1 MMNDSFF
8 SLAGAVLTVGCILFL
23 ACWCSRLMGKTYM
36 KATSGRNLKIL
47 EQVRISADKQI
58 LLVKLQS
65 HMYLIGVS
73 QAGIQLLEKLEE
85 EYKEPEEREETDE

>member
-8 SLAGAVLTVGCILFL
+8 SLAGAVLTVGCILLL
-23 ACWCSRLMGKTYM
+23 AYWCSRFMGKTYR
-36 KATSGRNLKIL
+36 KVTSGRSLKIL
-47 EQVRISADKQI
+47 EQVRIGADRQI

-65 HMYLIGVS
+65 HLYLIGVS

-85 EYKEPEEREETDE
+85 EYEEPEEREETNE

>member
-23 ACWCSRLMGKTYM
+23 AYWCSRLMGKTYM
-36 KATSGRNLKIL
+36 KIL

>member
-1 MMNDSFF
+1 M
-8 SLAGAVLTVGCILFL
+8 
-23 ACWCSRLMGKTYM
+23 
-36 KATSGRNLKIL
+36 

>member
-23 ACWCSRLMGKTYM
+23 AYWCSRLMGKTYM

-58 LLVKLQS
+58 L
-65 HMYLIGVS
+65 IGVS

>member
-8 SLAGAVLTVGCILFL
+8 SLAGPEYKVSYDEF
-23 ACWCSRLMGKTYM
+23 
-36 KATSGRNLKIL
+36 LKIL

>member
-23 ACWCSRLMGKTYM
+23 AYWCSRLMGKTYM

-73 QAGIQLLEKLEE
+73 QLLEKLEE

>member
-1 MMNDSFF
+1 
-8 SLAGAVLTVGCILFL
+8 
-23 ACWCSRLMGKTYM
+23 M

-47 EQVRISADKQI
+47 EQVRICADKQI

-73 QAGIQLLEKLEE
+73 QSGIQLLEKLEE

>member
-1 MMNDSFF
+1 MMDNSFL
-8 SLAGAVLTVGCILFL
+8 SLAGAVLTVGCILLL
-23 ACWCSRLMGKTYM
+23 AYWCSRLMGKTYM

-47 EQVRISADKQI
+47 EQVRIGADKQI
-58 LLVKLQS
+58 LLVRLRS

>member
-1 MMNDSFF
+1 M
-8 SLAGAVLTVGCILFL
+8 
-23 ACWCSRLMGKTYM
+23 
-36 KATSGRNLKIL
+36 
-47 EQVRISADKQI
+47 
-58 LLVKLQS
+58 KLQS